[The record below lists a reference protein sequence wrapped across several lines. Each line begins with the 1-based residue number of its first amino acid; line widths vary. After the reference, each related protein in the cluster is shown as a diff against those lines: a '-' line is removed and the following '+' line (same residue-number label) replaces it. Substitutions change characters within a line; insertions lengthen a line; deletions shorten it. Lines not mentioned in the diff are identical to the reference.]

1 MNTAAAARYKRVAAV
16 VHGKGN
22 KERVVYLSEVA
33 GMLLREYLESR
44 KDACPALFVNRCGE
58 RINPGG
64 VRFVLN
70 TIAKAAGVAHV
81 HPHKFRRTLATEL
94 CRHGM
99 PIQEVGKLLGH
110 DKIDT
115 TMQYVVLSNDGIK
128 SSYKRYA

>member
-1 MNTAAAARYKRVAAV
+1 
-16 VHGKGN
+16 
-22 KERVVYLSEVA
+22 
-33 GMLLREYLESR
+33 MLLREYLESR
-44 KDACPALFVNRCGE
+44 EDACPALFLNRCGE

-64 VRFVLN
+64 VRFALN
-70 TIAKAAGVAHV
+70 TIAKEAGVAHV